1 MIQMNNIT
9 WISPD
14 NFYIHEAYVNDK
26 MIADIFHDDDLTQP
40 WVVSVG
46 GKEIWRSNTLKK
58 CQSYVEWHFSEGTLS
73 EVIEQKESQLTIKH
87 IDTDI
92 ARGEVFE
99 SRCDGKFIGYI
110 FQSTDDDG
118 DYWHIANDDKYFDW
132 RECVVALMRQLKFPV
147 PETVLAQKEIVEPT
161 HTDGDPKIQVLSAEK
176 IQRMFDAKDATAVEM
191 LDIPSAE
198 SIQRMFDACD
208 RAAMLVAEKPAQKGT
223 WAVLDN
229 DYGWRWFVDGVR
241 VPYSGDFNG
250 DWYEIDG
257 IKYMSKAGLK
267 REKLTESGIT
277 KLFPE
282 HCTTAPNPH
291 HSKGAP
297 MKLYSLDR
305 VNEVLNME
313 F

>member
-1 MIQMNNIT
+1 MNSKIT

-14 NFYIHEAYVNDK
+14 DFYTHEAYADNK
-26 MIADIFHDDDLTQP
+26 IIANIFHDDDLTQP
-40 WVVSVG
+40 WVVIVG
-46 GKEIWRSNTLKK
+46 GKEVWRSNTLKK
-58 CQSYVEWHFSEGTLS
+58 CQSYVEWHFSEGTLP
-73 EVIEQKESQLTIKH
+73 EVVEQKKSSLIIKH

-147 PETVLAQKEIVEPT
+147 PETVLSQKEIVEPT
-161 HTDGDPKIQVLSAEK
+161 HATHTSSDSKMQVLSAE
-176 IQRMFDAKDATAVEM
+176 E
-191 LDIPSAE
+191 
-198 SIQRMFDACD
+198 IQRMFDACD

-257 IKYMSKAGLK
+257 IKYISKAGLK
-267 REKLTESGIT
+267 REKLTESGIA

-291 HSKGAP
+291 HSKGVP
-297 MKLYSLDR
+297 MKLYSLGR